1 MSALDRN
8 PQNQNLLHP
17 NKFQLNFSRLPNT
30 QFFCQTVGLPGVSMS
45 EVMRTTPFV
54 DLYSPGEKIIY
65 DLLNVTFIVD
75 EDLQTWLEIHNWIR
89 GMTFPTDFK
98 EYQQLATLSKFSNP
112 VKPQYSDCTLTLLTS
127 ANNPNYRVQFYD
139 VFPTTLSSIMF
150 SSTDTPDT
158 TMTADVTFRF
168 AYYNIDKA

>member
-75 EDLQTWLEIHNWIR
+75 EDIQTWLEIHNWIR
-89 GMTFPTDFK
+89 AMTFPTDFK
-98 EYQQLATLSKFSNP
+98 EYSQLEIGRAH
-112 VKPQYSDCTLTLLTS
+112 V
-127 ANNPNYRVQFYD
+127 
-139 VFPTTLSSIMF
+139 
-150 SSTDTPDT
+150 
-158 TMTADVTFRF
+158 
-168 AYYNIDKA
+168 

>member
-8 PQNQNLLHP
+8 PVNQNLLAP
-17 NKFQLNFSRLPNT
+17 NKFQLNFSRIPNV

-65 DLLNVTFIVD
+65 DLLNVTFIID
-75 EDLQTWLEIHNWIR
+75 EDIQTWVEIHNWIR

-98 EYQQLATLSKFSNP
+98 EYEQLKTLSKFSNP
-112 VKPQYSDCTLTLLTS
+112 VRPQYSDATLTLLTN
-127 ANNPNYRVQFYD
+127 ANNPNYKIHFYD
-139 VFPTTLSSIMF
+139 CFPTTLSSIMF

-158 TMTADVTFRF
+158 TMTADVSFRF
-168 AYYNIDKA
+168 AYYDIEKS